1 MSTEETKPSL
11 HAESADQ
18 FEKSILELLLALRHG
33 EQHNYYQKNR
43 NVVQNLINVS
53 SRDMNG
59 YCRK

>member
-18 FEKSILELLLALRHG
+18 SEKSILELLLALRHG
-33 EQHNYYQKNR
+33 EQHYYCQKNR